1 MSSTQKWLIF
11 GAGGHGKVVADLI
24 RAAGMDVAG
33 FVDQSGVGR
42 VAEPGGAVVVG
53 LQDEFLSG
61 GKPSSL
67 PATVAIGNNRV
78 RHELIQKLTD
88 LGWELPVLIHPK
100 AVISPSAT
108 IGHGSH
114 VMAGA
119 VINAA
124 AQIGE
129 GVIINTNAT
138 IEHDVIIHP
147 AVHISPG
154 AVLAGEVEV
163 GQGAWV
169 GAGAVVINGVEI
181 GANAIVGA
189 GAVVIKDVPAGA
201 TVVGNPAR
209 VIKTQ

>member
-1 MSSTQKWLIF
+1 M
-11 GAGGHGKVVADLI
+11 VADLI

-33 FVDQSGVGR
+33 FVDQAGVGR
-42 VAEPGGAVVVG
+42 VAEPGGAVVIG

-67 PATVAIGNNRV
+67 PAAVAIGNNRV
-78 RHELIQKLTD
+78 RLELIQKLTE
-88 LGWELPVLIHPK
+88 LRWELPALIHPK
-100 AVISPSAT
+100 AVVSPSVTVAAGT
-108 IGHGSH
+108 H

-119 VINAA
+119 VINPA
-124 AQIGE
+124 AQVGE

-138 IEHDVIIHP
+138 IEHDVIIHS

-169 GAGAVVINGVEI
+169 GAGAVVINGVKI